1 MKNSVYIAKS
11 LDGYI
16 ATVDGKIDWL
26 SEIPNPD
33 GNDYGYNAFLTS
45 IDAIVM
51 GRNTFET
58 VRDFASWPYEKPVF
72 VLSRSLHSIPKRLKG
87 KATISKATIPT
98 LLSSLHK
105 KGYRNLYID
114 GGKTIQSFL
123 ELDLID
129 EMTITTVPV
138 LLGKGIPLFGS
149 LNQMR
154 KFRHERTQSFDNGL
168 VMSTYRKEKF
178 V

>member
-1 MKNSVYIAKS
+1 MKNIVYIAQS

-16 ATVDGKIDWL
+16 AKPDGDIDWL
-26 SEIPNPD
+26 SDFPNPE
-33 GNDYGYNAFLTS
+33 GSDYGYASFMAC

-51 GRNTFET
+51 GRNTFEK
-58 VRDFASWPYEKPVF
+58 VKEFEPWPYEKPVF

-87 KATISKATIPT
+87 KVSIRKANLPD
-98 LLSSLHK
+98 LLSSLHR
-105 KGYRNLYID
+105 KGYCNLYID

-129 EMTITTVPV
+129 EMTITTVPI

-149 LNQMR
+149 LNQMM
-154 KFRHERTQSFDNGL
+154 KFKHERTQSFDNGL
-168 VMSTYRKEKF
+168 VMSTYKK
-178 V
+178 